1 MEVIERLGLIKELT
15 TLTGGIQTESSAM
28 ERLKKVGRILAIVK
42 MLGGNTSIESAK
54 PEEKAAP
61 AENDVW
67 TEDRETLQSIIEKR
81 HELMKNP
88 ALFDVF
94 KAINERQKDNPEYPP
109 LFEKAL
115 DAWQDVVLE
124 ITAKVVA

>member
-15 TLTGGIQTESSAM
+15 TLTGGIQTESAAM

-42 MLGGNTSIESAK
+42 MLGGNVAPMPPEPDKK
-54 PEEKAAP
+54 PAP
-61 AENDVW
+61 APDDTW
-67 TEDRETLQSIIEKR
+67 AKDRVTLQSIVEKT
-81 HELMKNP
+81 HTLMKNP
-88 ALFDVF
+88 ALFDEF

>member
-88 ALFDVF
+88 VLFDVF

-115 DAWQDVVLE
+115 DAWQDVVL
-124 ITAKVVA
+124 